1 MRMRKGTLLA
11 QQLCTS
17 QHVLNEVPPS
27 PRAIHTVHVR
37 THEFNSII
45 QQNADSAVGL
55 LSYRLAALCQSNKF
69 VSSMSK
75 CNPIT

>member
-27 PRAIHTVHVR
+27 PRAIYTVHVCVYTR
-37 THEFNSII
+37 I
-45 QQNADSAVGL
+45 QAL
-55 LSYRLAALCQSNKF
+55 KKCRLSCRFAQLSTRSLVPKQ
-69 VSSMSK
+69 
-75 CNPIT
+75 

>member
-27 PRAIHTVHVR
+27 PRAIYTVHVCVYTR
-37 THEFNSII
+37 I
-45 QQNADSAVGL
+45 QALKNADSAVGL